1 VLITNSDV
9 SALQRNIDK
18 VIAELEMWFNR
29 NDLIIHVGKTGIMSF
44 HDRQSKFLIKPQVS
58 FNKLNPEYT
67 AKTKFLG
74 IHITET
80 LKWYSNVQSLANK
93 LSKVSFMIKSSKGIL
108 SPCTI
113 QNIYFTKFQAFL
125 QFGILFWEGTGSEL
139 SIRIFR
145 IQKRVIRSMVVA
157 SSRTSC
163 RQLFKEL
170 NILTLASL
178 YIFEVTCFIR
188 KYCQS
193 LKQNSQVHQHNTRR
207 KLDIHVKLQKTE
219 IYKKIVLN
227 TGTEAYN
234 NLPKFLK
241 EINDYK
247 AFKKELKLF
256 LLLQSF
262 YSVGEFVSS

>member
-1 VLITNSDV
+1 
-9 SALQRNIDK
+9 
-18 VIAELEMWFNR
+18 
-29 NDLIIHVGKTGIMSF
+29 
-44 HDRQSKFLIKPQVS
+44 
-58 FNKLNPEYT
+58 
-67 AKTKFLG
+67 
-74 IHITET
+74 
-80 LKWYSNVQSLANK
+80 
-93 LSKVSFMIKSSKGIL
+93 
-108 SPCTI
+108 
-113 QNIYFTKFQAFL
+113 
-125 QFGILFWEGTGSEL
+125 
-139 SIRIFR
+139 
-145 IQKRVIRSMVVA
+145 
-157 SSRTSC
+157 
-163 RQLFKEL
+163 LFKEL